1 MLRVAKKDNYI
12 NSKQLLQQAYE
23 QSAGLFDYFTQ
34 AQKESMSNEANVKR
48 PLASVSMHKG
58 EDTFMYSRV
67 FDTIKAFAD
76 SNVKEYYGMNL
87 QEFLQYPHVVC
98 DFILKDSQRRLSAKV
113 TEDNKIIQGIQDMQ
127 KQTK

>member
-34 AQKESMSNEANVKR
+34 SQKESVSTEASAKR
-48 PLASVSMHKG
+48 PLSSVSMHKG
-58 EDTFMYSRV
+58 EDTFVYSRI

-98 DFILKDSQRRLSAKV
+98 EFILKDSQRRLSVKV